1 MASTCKTAQFNAQHV
16 QGLQAST
23 RTSLILQWQGLVNIC
38 YANINTHTC
47 TVPLKITMKFL
58 TTRSLHQC
66 QKFLSVTNLQLVI
79 QGNHENKYFI
89 KSGPT
94 SRRPLELRMREG
106 QSLSSIKM
114 KLIKTAKSI
123 IITKALCL
131 LI

>member
-1 MASTCKTAQFNAQHV
+1 MQDCPVQCTTRTGTTCKHTHKFDTAVARAGQYLLRQ
-16 QGLQAST
+16 S
-23 RTSLILQWQGLVNIC
+23 S
-38 YANINTHTC
+38 THTF

-114 KLIKTAKSI
+114 KLIKTAKNI